1 MRLPRTSYQSH
12 WSMASLRDLLTQNPD
27 NVLTFLT
34 ELHLEAYYDK
44 FIEEGYDDFEFFVDL
59 KIQDLLEM
67 GMKKGHAKRVI
78 GKINRVSNIEGN
90 DPMRQVPSIR
100 VSNNNTESNDPMR
113 QVPSVDPSDADF
125 SMLAASASVPIAHA
139 VVAVGTFDTSN
150 RVSIYLFII
159 YG

>member
-1 MRLPRTSYQSH
+1 
-12 WSMASLRDLLTQNPD
+12 MASLRDLLTQNPD

-78 GKINRVSNIEGN
+78 GKINRVSNIESN
-90 DPMRQVPSIR
+90 NPMRQVPSIR
-100 VSNNNTESNDPMR
+100 VSNNNIESNDPMR

-139 VVAVGTFDTSN
+139 VVAVGTTFDTSN

-159 YG
+159 HG